1 MMPFAT
7 KFVIVNYK
15 LFRDNDIDE
24 CSLEMVFAADFEKL
38 GKVENHELKPG
49 GAEIAVTEENKAEY
63 IRYLIQSFLHDTLNR
78 ALYEDFTEF

>member
-1 MMPFAT
+1 
-7 KFVIVNYK
+7 
-15 LFRDNDIDE
+15 
-24 CSLEMVFAADFEKL
+24 MVFAADFEKL

-78 ALYEDFTEF
+78 ALYRVLKKTYSY